1 MVQKSQGPCRL
12 TLRWSRQPPA
22 LPLAVAVGDLL
33 LPGFAG
39 ALSQAAAAQLS
50 VIWSPSCDNMAQDF
64 QFIRLL
70 FPDAGQEQ
78 VAVRLLRALAA
89 ALGDRADQVRPETK
103 LVDIVAW
110 AEAEGADTV
119 ELVTAIE
126 DGAGMEADLLPDDFE
141 RMTVREI
148 VEYVCARGQRAV

>member
-1 MVQKSQGPCRL
+1 
-12 TLRWSRQPPA
+12 
-22 LPLAVAVGDLL
+22 
-33 LPGFAG
+33 
-39 ALSQAAAAQLS
+39 
-50 VIWSPSCDNMAQDF
+50 MAQDF